1 MEHAFLIGTG
11 ILLGLALVSTTFA
24 NIVMLIPGHFI
35 LSLLCRIARV
45 ENRKEFD
52 RNGNASMAIGF
63 VFWVLV
69 LGSAYA
75 WERFS
80 R

>member
-11 ILLGLALVSTTFA
+11 ILLALALVSTTFA
-24 NIVMLIPGHFI
+24 NVVMLIPGHII
-35 LSLLCRIARV
+35 LTLLCRIAKV
-45 ENRKEFD
+45 ENRKDFD
-52 RNGNASMAIGF
+52 RRGNASMAIGF
-63 VFWVLV
+63 LFWVVV

-75 WERFS
+75 WERIS